1 MEIDTW
7 DIFSEDEL
15 DILSEQ
21 KSNVSRELEFE
32 NLEKILSEMASYMMT
47 YQQSVNMKI
56 SSQVEENNI
65 LLEEIST
72 QLFELNINLRS
83 IKDFIVDQAT
93 QKSNE
98 QLSQKI
104 FPVNN
109 ATQTSDH
116 HLHVQE
122 LC

>member
-72 QLFELNINLRS
+72 QLLELNINLRS

>member
-116 HLHVQE
+116 HLHAQE

>member
-15 DILSEQ
+15 DILADQ
-21 KSNVSRELEFE
+21 KRVVSKELEFE
-32 NLEKILSEMASYMMT
+32 EIEKILSEMASYMMT

-65 LLEEIST
+65 LLEEISS
-72 QLFELNINLRS
+72 QLFELNQNLRG
-83 IKDFIVDQAT
+83 IKDFIVGQAT
-93 QKSNE
+93 QKLDE
-98 QLSQKI
+98 QPSQKI

-109 ATQTSDH
+109 ATQILDH
-116 HLHVQE
+116 HLHAQE